1 MLTSADEL
9 RAHEAHLSVAGV
21 TAGYRSVAIVSDISM
36 CVCKGEVVTVIGPNG
51 SGKSTL
57 LKAVMGVLRPMA
69 GDIQLA
75 GEPIGGLRPDQVAR
89 HGVGYV
95 PQVRDVFEPLSVK
108 ENLEM
113 AAHDLRRGEISERIG
128 EVVEA
133 YPQLGNMLKRTA
145 GKLSGGERKMVAIGR
160 VLMTRPSLVILDEPT
175 AGLAPNLANQLLG
188 SYVGRLS
195 GRGVAVLLV
204 EQRAREA
211 LAISDFAYVMAS
223 GQMQI
228 ASPAGALL
236 ERPDLGQVFL
246 GQIAAAST

>member
-1 MLTSADEL
+1 MLTSADEQ
-9 RAHEAHLSVAGV
+9 RAQDAHLRVDGVA
-21 TAGYRSVAIVSDISM
+21 AGYKGVAIIGDISM
-36 CVCKGEVVTVIGPNG
+36 CVGKGEVVTVIGPNG

-57 LKAVMGVLRPMA
+57 LKTVMGVLRPMA
-69 GDIQLA
+69 GDIQLG
-75 GEPIGGLRPDQVAR
+75 GERIGGLRPDQIAR
-89 HGVGYV
+89 QGVGYV

-113 AAHDLRRGEISERIG
+113 AGYRLRRGKISERIE

-133 YPQLGNMLKRTA
+133 YPQLGKMLKRTA

-175 AGLAPNLANQLLG
+175 AGLAPNLANQLLD
-188 SYVGRLS
+188 SYVGRLT

-211 LAISDFAYVMAS
+211 LGISDFAYVMAS
-223 GQMQI
+223 GQIQI
-228 ASPAGALL
+228 ASPAAEIL

-246 GQIAAAST
+246 GQVAAQST